1 MKNLTTN
8 QIINILLIVV
18 LLLFIGQ
25 NLDMVKVK
33 FLFFGFELP
42 LFILIAIVFLIGYY
56 TAIVFRKR
64 RHHE

>member
-1 MKNLTTN
+1 
-8 QIINILLIVV
+8 
-18 LLLFIGQ
+18 
-25 NLDMVKVK
+25 MVRVK

-64 RHHE
+64 RNEY

>member
-1 MKNLTTN
+1 MKNITTN

-25 NLDMVKVK
+25 NLDMVKVR

-42 LFILIAIVFLIGYY
+42 LFILIAIVFVIGYY
-56 TAIVFRKR
+56 TAVAFRKR
-64 RHHE
+64 RSED

>member
-1 MKNLTTN
+1 MKKLTTN
-8 QIINILLIVV
+8 QIINILLIVI

-64 RHHE
+64 RYHE